1 MPYEFGNS
9 NIKVTNADTD
19 DSVRLREIALEANI
33 DAWTAADYSEE
44 IGRIDSIVLKAESS
58 NGEILGFLVA
68 RIVPSNSAGQDAE
81 LYNIAVRPA
90 LQRSGVG
97 GLLIADLFQ
106 RLRIDEVTAFG
117 SRSVQVIRTR
127 SISIRNMVSR
137 TSQFGG
143 ISIQIQRKMLSQWAL
158 RFRRFRLLLRC
169 KNA

>member
-81 LYNIAVRPA
+81 LYNIAVSPA

-106 RLRIDEVTAFG
+106 RLRINEVKCVWLEVRASNSNAINFYSKYGFTNVSVRRNFYSDPTEDAVTMGFAFP
-117 SRSVQVIRTR
+117 
-127 SISIRNMVSR
+127 
-137 TSQFGG
+137 
-143 ISIQIQRKMLSQWAL
+143 AL
-158 RFRRFRLLLRC
+158 PTVTEM
-169 KNA
+169 